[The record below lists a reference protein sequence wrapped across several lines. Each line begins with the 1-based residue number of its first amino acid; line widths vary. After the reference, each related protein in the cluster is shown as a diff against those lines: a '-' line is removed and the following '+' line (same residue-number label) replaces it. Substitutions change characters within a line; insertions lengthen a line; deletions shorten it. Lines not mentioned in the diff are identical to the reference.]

1 MTSSLAQD
9 VPLQALPSFE
19 TLARLKPIPHEG
31 RPIQDVLIELNE
43 AIKAAGIEFGESEF
57 SMLRYVDDFPET
69 FDNFRWIDCTAVRG
83 GNEGYYPHVSGMPRQ
98 HDRSPTILIA
108 TAKTWCWPSAL
119 AIAAAATRLLS
130 D

>member
-9 VPLQALPSFE
+9 VPLQVLPSFE

-31 RPIQDVLIELNE
+31 RHIQDVLIELND

-57 SMLRYVDDFPET
+57 SILRYVDDLPET

-83 GNEGYYPHVSGMPRQ
+83 GNEGFYAHVSLVPRQ
-98 HDRSPTILIA
+98 HDRNPTILIA
-108 TAKTWCWPSAL
+108 TAKTWCWSSAL